1 MMIDALI
8 TALQRQMKADFYDFT
23 VNLVCIASS
32 RPVSYMVRL

>member
-1 MMIDALI
+1 MMIDVLI

-23 VNLVCIASS
+23 ASLLYTASS